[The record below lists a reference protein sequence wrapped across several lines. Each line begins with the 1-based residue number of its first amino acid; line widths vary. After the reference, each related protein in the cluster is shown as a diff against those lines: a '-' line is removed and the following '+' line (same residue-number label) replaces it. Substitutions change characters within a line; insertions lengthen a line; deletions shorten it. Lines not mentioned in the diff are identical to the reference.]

1 MSLKRRNVFCR
12 IITKFPIIFSA
23 TLDGKNKAV
32 EVHAVTPLVGLLKDS
47 SSDVKANAAGALM
60 M

>member
-1 MSLKRRNVFCR
+1 M
-12 IITKFPIIFSA
+12 ITIFPIIFSA